1 MPVARTRPPKRKSR
15 TPSVRKHVRSVKAKR
30 RPTTRARTEKT
41 KLWQWLVVVFVVAV
55 GLWLIA
61 LQCLSF
67 IAGLSSKLEEE
78 QIVAL
83 VNQDSSEQKIVFVSL
98 QSEGD
103 ENGIISV
110 QLPVSSVALL
120 DPWQV
125 MLATKTMVNKVYSF
139 SGVNLSDKSAI
150 SHSILTAMLTQLKA
164 GDLKTAW
171 SYLPIWKSVRQNDI
185 VAIDNSQSA
194 ASKFALLTRISASC
208 PIGVAN
214 TTEVPGVASM
224 FAELVADQ
232 GGIVVRV
239 TNQDE
244 YADQPQILIDQELA
258 SKCGAAAELLQ
269 HALPGDAV
277 VKTVEN
283 IYASNRV
290 GLLVLI
296 DETTAEQL
304 KQFQLISNLE

>member
-1 MPVARTRPPKRKSR
+1 MPVARTRPPKRNSR
-15 TPSVRKHVRSVKAKR
+15 KPSAHKQVRSVKLRR
-30 RPTTRARTEKT
+30 RPPVRVRTEKT
-41 KLWQWLVVVFVVAV
+41 RFWQWIVVVIVVAV

-67 IAGLSSKLEEE
+67 IAGLSAKLEEE
-78 QIVAL
+78 QIIAL
-83 VNQDSSEQKIVFVSL
+83 VNQETSEPKIVFVSL

-103 ENGIISV
+103 GKGIFSV
-110 QLPVSSVALL
+110 QLPESSVALL

-139 SGVNLSDKSAI
+139 PGVNLSDKGDV
-150 SHSILTAMLTQLKA
+150 SHSLLLSMIDRLKA

-185 VAIDNSQSA
+185 VAIENSQSV
-194 ASKFALLTRISASC
+194 ASKFALLTRISAAC

-258 SKCGAAAELLQ
+258 SKCEAAAVLLQ

-283 IYASNRV
+283 IYTTNRV

-296 DETTAEQL
+296 DETTAQQL
-304 KQFQLISNLE
+304 KQFQLLSNLE